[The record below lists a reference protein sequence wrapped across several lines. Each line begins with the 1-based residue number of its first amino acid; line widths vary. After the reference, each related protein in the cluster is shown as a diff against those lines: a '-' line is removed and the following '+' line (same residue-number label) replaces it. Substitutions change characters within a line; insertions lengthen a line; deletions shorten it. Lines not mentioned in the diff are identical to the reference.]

1 MKRNGQV
8 LRVTDATQSRR
19 VAELTTQDYGVQ
31 RVTFMPGIL
40 GTDAGLEVADR
51 ASDLRR
57 VTFDERRRSARDD
70 KKG

>member
-1 MKRNGQV
+1 
-8 LRVTDATQSRR
+8 